1 MTRERGAHAKRW
13 PASILTRKS
22 MPDRAGLILSQIP
35 HCTKQNSGQMPW
47 GMGSFG
53 FYWYIIVADLPNRAS
68 RWKEAGIYDTL
79 FNELPYR
86 KP

>member
-1 MTRERGAHAKRW
+1 MTRERGAHAERW

-79 FNELPYR
+79 FN
-86 KP
+86 

>member
-1 MTRERGAHAKRW
+1 MTRERGAHAERW

-53 FYWYIIVADLPNRAS
+53 FYWYTIVADLPNRAS

-79 FNELPYR
+79 FN
-86 KP
+86 

>member
-1 MTRERGAHAKRW
+1 MTRERGAHAERG

-47 GMGSFG
+47 GMGSLDFTG
-53 FYWYIIVADLPNRAS
+53 TKLS
-68 RWKEAGIYDTL
+68 RTTEHD
-79 FNELPYR
+79 
-86 KP
+86 KPLKRGRYL

>member
-1 MTRERGAHAKRW
+1 MTRERGAHAERW

-47 GMGSFG
+47 GWAVLDFTG
-53 FYWYIIVADLPNRAS
+53 
-68 RWKEAGIYDTL
+68 T
-79 FNELPYR
+79 
-86 KP
+86 

>member
-1 MTRERGAHAKRW
+1 
-13 PASILTRKS
+13 

-53 FYWYIIVADLPNRAS
+53 FYWYIIVADYRTGQAVEKRQVFMIHSLTSYLIGNL
-68 RWKEAGIYDTL
+68 KEINLWAG
-79 FNELPYR
+79 
-86 KP
+86 

>member
-1 MTRERGAHAKRW
+1 MTRERGAHAERW

-22 MPDRAGLILSQIP
+22 MPDRPGLILSQIP

-79 FNELPYR
+79 FN
-86 KP
+86 

>member
-1 MTRERGAHAKRW
+1 MTRERGAHAERW

-53 FYWYIIVADLPNRAS
+53 FLLVHNCRGLPNRTS

>member
-1 MTRERGAHAKRW
+1 MTRERGAHAERW
-13 PASILTRKS
+13 PASILKRKS
-22 MPDRAGLILSQIP
+22 MPDRAGLISSQIP

-79 FNELPYR
+79 FN
-86 KP
+86 